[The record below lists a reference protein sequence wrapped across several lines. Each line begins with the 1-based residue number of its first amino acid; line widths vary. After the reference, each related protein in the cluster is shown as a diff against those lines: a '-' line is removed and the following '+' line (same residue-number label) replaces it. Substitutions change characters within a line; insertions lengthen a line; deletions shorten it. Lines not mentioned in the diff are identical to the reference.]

1 MFSELEADALQDA
14 YGETN
19 VPMCVKVERDALIQ
33 FLPSTHLSRLFG
45 IAAAQLGLEIKQV
58 ANIPQEENV
67 FKGLSQ
73 RLNSLIDL
81 QYAALLRTGVDP
93 TVNRKEHRVARYL
106 FDSATE
112 LEDPVAIRRTLTSAI
127 KSCDDHHASRR
138 MLISAARKFPGNTE
152 LAQQVLEVVF
162 SDEIPRDDRLDIC
175 EQLCSINDH
184 EQHVFAKLLV
194 GRGSD
199 VLPMQYFSA
208 EVIRYLD
215 LIADHFELDQVTF
228 VREIEIIAN
237 NVLAESGLL
246 WDELDE
252 KVLSRFHLPQLE
264 GWTDNSAL
272 LNVEARIEDRF
283 RCLWLEETGRFNHV
297 TTIPEEWGL

>member
-1 MFSELEADALQDA
+1 M
-14 YGETN
+14 
-19 VPMCVKVERDALIQ
+19 
-33 FLPSTHLSRLFG
+33 
-45 IAAAQLGLEIKQV
+45 
-58 ANIPQEENV
+58 
-67 FKGLSQ
+67 
-73 RLNSLIDL
+73 
-81 QYAALLRTGVDP
+81 
-93 TVNRKEHRVARYL
+93 
-106 FDSATE
+106 E

-127 KSCDDHHASRR
+127 KSCDDHHARQR

-184 EQHVFAKLLV
+184 GQHVFAKLLV

-283 RCLWLEETGRFNHV
+283 RCRWL
-297 TTIPEEWGL
+297 